1 MNTIYLVHGSSGDY
15 EDRTEWIIE
24 AWTGEKDAAA
34 RVGQLNARVAE
45 FREVMSAYRDKEPS
59 LADFENEDKW
69 AEPWESWNKKRNRIV
84 KRYRKLAGDAN
95 LDEWA
100 VYCVIPVELKGKR

>member
-15 EDRTEWIIE
+15 EERTEWIVE
-24 AWTGEKDAAA
+24 AWPGEMGAAI
-34 RVGQLNARVAE
+34 RVEQLNARVRE
-45 FREVMSAYRDKEPS
+45 FREALTEHRDKEPS

-69 AEPWESWNKKRNRIV
+69 AERWEPWNKKRTRIV
-84 KRYRKLAGDAN
+84 KRYCKLAGNPN

-100 VYCVIPVELKGKR
+100 VYCVIPVELRGGT